1 MSKSKTLSELCSTLQ
16 VSRRAIQGY
25 EKTGLVVA
33 SGKNKYGHLLY
44 DAVAE
49 ERIRRIKLYQQ
60 LGFRLKEIKEIMD
73 APNQIVK
80 AAISQQIENLQC
92 EIYLKREVIREAEEL
107 IGQL

>member
-25 EKTGLVVA
+25 EKVGLVAA
-33 SGKNKYGHLLY
+33 SGKNKYGYLLY
-44 DAVAE
+44 NPEAQ

-73 APNQIVK
+73 APNEIVK
-80 AAISQQIENLQC
+80 TAIKQQIENLQC
-92 EIYLKREVIREAEEL
+92 EIYLKKEVIHEAEKL
-107 IGQL
+107 ISKL

>member
-44 DAVAE
+44 DAEAE

-80 AAISQQIENLQC
+80 AAISRQIEVQC

-107 IGQL
+107 IEQL

>member
-44 DAVAE
+44 DAEAE

-60 LGFRLKEIKEIMD
+60 LGFRLKEIMD

-80 AAISQQIENLQC
+80 AAISRQIENLQC

-107 IGQL
+107 IEQL